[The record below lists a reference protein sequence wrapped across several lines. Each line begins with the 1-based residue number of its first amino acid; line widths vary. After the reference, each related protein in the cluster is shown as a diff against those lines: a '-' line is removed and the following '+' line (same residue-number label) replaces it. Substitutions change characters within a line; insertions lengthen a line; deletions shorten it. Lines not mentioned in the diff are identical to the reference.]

1 MKSPFRVAVISD
13 QIAQVF
19 AQVCEVVDLSHLSH
33 DFKHHLT
40 RNLVQRLERLGYAV
54 TLTLEPYAA

>member
-19 AQVCEVVDLSHLSH
+19 AQVCEVVDLSH

-54 TLTLEPYAA
+54 TLTLDT

>member
-19 AQVCEVVDLSHLSH
+19 AQGSRGCGDLSHA
-33 DFKHHLT
+33 FKHHLT

>member
-19 AQVCEVVDLSHLSH
+19 AQVCEVVDLSH